1 MMDAVK
7 RGGDRQELHEAIRVH
22 SMAAGKVVKEQGGEN
37 DLLERIA
44 GDPLF
49 GITLDELKA
58 LMHPANFVGRAPQ
71 QTEEFVAEQ
80 IRPILDRYADELGL
94 EVEINV

>member
-1 MMDAVK
+1 MNSSPFFIHYFIFADFFLFI
-7 RGGDRQELHEAIRVH
+7 GY
-22 SMAAGKVVKEQGGEN
+22 AGSHRKTC
-37 DLLERIA
+37 A

-49 GITLDELKA
+49 GTTLDELKA